1 MGAESSSVWQP
12 VQLQSRRWVSTEV
25 KLVVYDLDGS
35 AEIFV
40 LNQLLR
46 PLGTGIFHCG
56 VQVLGQEW
64 SFRGGRR
71 EGSGVFSCV
80 PGTCAGL
87 VPRETVK
94 LGNVLLPEGKV
105 ASILEQMKHQ
115 WPSRGYDMLRRN
127 CSHFCDDFC
136 QRLGVG
142 TLPQWVK
149 NMASTGAGIASLS
162 SQVSGTLKS
171 FWETEEE
178 APPSRLQ
185 RFGPRIQNRQIGG
198 ALPSALPGA
207 RARGMPPMPVMKETH
222 VLHGVRSSPTL
233 LTMRTTPMM
242 DVCRPAD
249 LLQDD
254 EEVVQ
259 CCF

>member
-12 VQLQSRRWVSTEV
+12 EQPQSRRWVSTEV

-71 EGSGVFSCV
+71 EGSGIFSCL

-94 LGNVLLPEGKV
+94 LGAVMLPEGKV

-142 TLPQWVK
+142 TLPEWVK
-149 NMASTGAGIASLS
+149 NMASTGADIASLS

-178 APPSRLQ
+178 APPSRPMQ
-185 RFGPRIQNRQIGG
+185 RFGPRIQSRQIGE
-198 ALPSALPGA
+198 APAVP
-207 RARGMPPMPVMKETH
+207 ARGGSPMPLMKETH

-233 LTMRTTPMM
+233 LTMRGPPMM
-242 DVCRPAD
+242 DVCRSAD

>member
-1 MGAESSSVWQP
+1 MGATSSVWQP
-12 VQLQSRRWVSTEV
+12 EQPQSRRWVSTEV

-94 LGNVLLPEGKV
+94 LGAVMLPEGKV

-162 SQVSGTLKS
+162 SQVSGTLNS
-171 FWETEEE
+171 FWAEEE
-178 APPSRLQ
+178 APPLRPATQ
-185 RFGPRIQNRQIGG
+185 RFGPRIQSRQIGEV
-198 ALPSALPGA
+198 LPEITRLPGH
-207 RARGMPPMPVMKETH
+207 GMPPMPLRKETH
-222 VLHGVRSSPTL
+222 VLRGVRSSPTL
-233 LTMRTTPMM
+233 LTMQGPTMM

-249 LLQDD
+249 MLQDD